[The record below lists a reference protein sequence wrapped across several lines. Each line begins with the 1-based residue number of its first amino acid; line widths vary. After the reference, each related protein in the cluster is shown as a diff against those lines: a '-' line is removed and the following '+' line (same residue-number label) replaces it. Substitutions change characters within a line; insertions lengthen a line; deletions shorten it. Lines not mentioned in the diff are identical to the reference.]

1 MRVRVPDY
9 FDGFS
14 CLAGAC
20 PHSCCIGWE
29 VVLDEDTVRRYQQL
43 PGALGERLRD
53 CLLYTSPSPR
63 DLVSSRMPSSA

>member
-29 VVLDEDTVRRYQQL
+29 VVLDEDTVRGISSFRE
-43 PGALGERLRD
+43 PWASGSGMRWPWTER
-53 CLLYTSPSPR
+53 
-63 DLVSSRMPSSA
+63 MSAFRWTAAAVPF

>member
-43 PGALGERLRD
+43 PGCHA
-53 CLLYTSPSPR
+53 
-63 DLVSSRMPSSA
+63 V

>member
-20 PHSCCIGWE
+20 PHSCCFGWE
-29 VVLDEDTVRRYQQL
+29 VVLDVDTVRR
-43 PGALGERLRD
+43 
-53 CLLYTSPSPR
+53 
-63 DLVSSRMPSSA
+63 

>member
-29 VVLDEDTVRRYQQL
+29 VVLDEEPLASGSGMRWPWT
-43 PGALGERLRD
+43 ER
-53 CLLYTSPSPR
+53 
-63 DLVSSRMPSSA
+63 MSAFRWTAAAVPF